1 MKKIIFGIAVTTG
14 FILTSCSNAQVSI
27 KENIEER
34 PSDKMINE
42 NLSDQDLIILT
53 MKNLVEDIKRQ
64 QEELEK
70 IKAQKSIQ
78 DGTIEKIKKIN
89 IQLEQKMKKLKDSL
103 IMRDKIIS
111 QQFKNLI
118 NNQKILDK
126 KIKELQEEIK
136 SLKSEKRAKALKK
149 TTSKNEGVVIKTS
162 NIRSEPKMGNNII
175 GYAKKG
181 DLVEIVEKRGNW
193 LKIKYKDGEG
203 FIHKNL
209 VITQKKKI

>member
-64 QEELEK
+64 QKELEK

-118 NNQKILDK
+118 NNQKTLDK

-149 TTSKNEGVVIKTS
+149 TTSKNEGIVIKTS